1 MLAGTLLP
9 MSISKHKY
17 IENKRE
23 EENDEQ
29 NKD

>member
-1 MLAGTLLP
+1 MPNGNVFP
-9 MSISKHKY
+9 MSISNHKY